1 MKLSIITI
9 NWNNASGLKKTME
22 SVIGQSCQEFEYLV
36 IDGGSTDGSVDIIKQ
51 FESTPNLQWVSE
63 KDKGI
68 YNAMNKGINKAKGEY
83 LQFLNSG
90 DSLVDRDVVKNI
102 LEEIENNGHPDILV
116 GNLLEDY
123 GKKILREANGSRNP
137 DLWFFFSRTIDHNS
151 SFIKRELFE
160 LYGAYDENLRIASD
174 WKWFLYVVGIK
185 KVKPV
190 FVNVDAV
197 LFNME
202 GVSVKNFDK
211 SLNERMQ
218 VLNELVDPNLIEVF
232 LRYGDNITI
241 MQQLEKHKWT
251 NQIVTFVYKLSKWLY
266 KRKPVDINPT
276 FR

>member
-116 GNLLEDY
+116 GNVLEDY
-123 GKKILREANGSRNP
+123 GKKILRGTYDSKNL
-137 DLWFFFSRTIDHNS
+137 DMWFFFSRSIHHNS
-151 SFIKRELFE
+151 SFIKRKMFDQ
-160 LYGAYDENLRIASD
+160 YGTYDESLWISSD
-174 WKWFLYVVGIK
+174 WKWFLNVVGIK
-185 KVKPV
+185 KVEPI
-190 FVNVDAV
+190 FVNVDVV

-202 GVSVKNFDK
+202 GVSVTNHEKL
-211 SLNERMQ
+211 LNERMQ
-218 VLNELVDPNLIEVF
+218 VLNEMIDPNLIDVF

-266 KRKPVDINPT
+266 KRKPVAIEPT